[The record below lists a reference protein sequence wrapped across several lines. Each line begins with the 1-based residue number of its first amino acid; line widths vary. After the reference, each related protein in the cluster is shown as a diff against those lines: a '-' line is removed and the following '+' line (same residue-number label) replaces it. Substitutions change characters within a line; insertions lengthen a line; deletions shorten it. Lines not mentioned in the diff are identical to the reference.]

1 MRNKSP
7 SKLCSHFCSKALFL
21 PSIHSQQL
29 FMALAEL
36 QLIFTPSDTMAA
48 LKCHCTCLHL
58 SSFFQCLRLTPF
70 TTVLAVWVLSWKIQT
85 ELSPLQRLLL
95 TRCSSWCSSG
105 FRKCKQ
111 KAFSPSF
118 FQNIADIS
126 FACMA
131 KSKHLLQGL
140 FPVTLIGNAGSQRSS
155 KWGNSL
161 SLMQKA
167 ALQKQYTNRAR
178 HSLLTDLS
186 LLAELAWNSL
196 PVRQHFP
203 LFTDLIERMIYQGSA
218 SHWVLLSAPK
228 GNDL

>member
-7 SKLCSHFCSKALFL
+7 SRHCSYFCSKALFL

-29 FMALAEL
+29 FTALAEL

-48 LKCHCTCLHL
+48 LKCHCTCMHL
-58 SSFFQCLRLTPF
+58 SSFFPVFVADPIHSSPGCVGAELEDSNGIV
-70 TTVLAVWVLSWKIQT
+70 TTAKAVLS
-85 ELSPLQRLLL
+85 
-95 TRCSSWCSSG
+95 RCSLWCSSG
-105 FRKCKQ
+105 FTKCNQ

-118 FQNIADIS
+118 FQNIANIS

-131 KSKHLLQGL
+131 KSKHLLLGL
-140 FPVTLIGNAGSQRSS
+140 FPVTLIGKAGSQCSS

-161 SLMQKA
+161 ALMQKE

-186 LLAELAWNSL
+186 LLAELAWNLL

-203 LFTDLIERMIYQGSA
+203 LFTDLMERMIYQGSA
-218 SHWVLLSAPK
+218 SHWCCSLLQ
-228 GNDL
+228 G